1 MTALADVKAAL
12 RVTHNED
19 DALLTRLIGSALR
32 ECLVFLDNGTLPA
45 VPGAAADVDIPEDVF
60 QAVVLMVSADYD
72 ASPRTKTQRRCAAG
86 RPRNDRPCRRKGRT
100 ACHA

>member
-12 RVTHNED
+12 RVTHDED
-19 DALLTRLIGSALR
+19 DAQITRLIGSALR
-32 ECLVFLDNGTLPA
+32 ECLAFLDNGTLPA

-72 ASPRTKTQRRCAAG
+72 ASPEK
-86 RPRNDRPCRRKGRT
+86 RT
-100 ACHA
+100 AYRAAAEQLLWPYKSF